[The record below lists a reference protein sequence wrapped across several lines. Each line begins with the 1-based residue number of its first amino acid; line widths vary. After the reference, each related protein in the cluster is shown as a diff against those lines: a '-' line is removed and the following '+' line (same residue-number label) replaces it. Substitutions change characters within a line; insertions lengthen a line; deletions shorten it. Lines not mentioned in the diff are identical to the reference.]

1 MTKNS
6 DLNLAKMKEL
16 VASQRRFLDSLE
28 NSVREIVSKIN
39 TSALGEMN
47 IKGKQPLEDLFELLF
62 ELLYN
67 EDRLGRMVAGRGEGG
82 AV

>member
-1 MTKNS
+1 MKNS
-6 DLNLAKMKEL
+6 DLNLAKMKEQ

-67 EDRLGRMVAGRGEGG
+67 EDRSGKDDCGQGQRAI
-82 AV
+82 